1 MCAPLRDLSVLHV
14 LFLYYALLEYV
25 YWKHMCCVTPHMPN
39 VILGIVT
46 LILEL
51 PAFRL

>member
-1 MCAPLRDLSVLHV
+1 MRAPLRDLSVLHV
-14 LFLYYALLEYV
+14 LFLYYAVLEYV
-25 YWKHMCCVTPHMPN
+25 YGKHTGCITPHMPK

-51 PAFRL
+51 SGFRL